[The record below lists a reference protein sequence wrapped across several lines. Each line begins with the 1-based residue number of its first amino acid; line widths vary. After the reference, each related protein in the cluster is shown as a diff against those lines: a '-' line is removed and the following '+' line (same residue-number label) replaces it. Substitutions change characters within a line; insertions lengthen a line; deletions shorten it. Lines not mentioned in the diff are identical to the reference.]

1 MIRRVPAPA
10 SVAAILVMSAALAA
24 AHAMLERAEPQ
35 VGSTL
40 NRAPREVKLWFTA
53 NLEPAFSTVRVLDKS
68 GQRVDRGD
76 ARVDE
81 ANPTLLRLGLSA
93 VTPGTYRVV
102 WRVASVDTHISE
114 GDFTF
119 TVVP

>member
-1 MIRRVPAPA
+1 MIRRVLAPA

-24 AHAMLERAEPQ
+24 AHAVLERAEPQ

-40 NRAPREVKLWFTA
+40 KTAPREVKLWFTA

-93 VTPGTYRVV
+93 VTAGTYRVV
-102 WRVASVDTHISE
+102 WRVASVDTHITE